1 MDHLRE
7 LCTGLGFRNV
17 ETYVQ
22 SGNIVFQTQT
32 ENPAAVSK
40 RIGETI
46 HHSFGFD
53 TPVIIRDSEQMRNV
67 IANNPFLEEKD
78 IDLAKQHVTFL
89 SETTPKD
96 PLKNLKAHAPDEARF
111 YAADNEIELVC
122 TGRIGNTSSPTMQ

>member
-1 MDHLRE
+1 MPAYIAMLRGINVSGQKVIRMDHLRE

-53 TPVIIRDSEQMRNV
+53 TPVSIRDSEQMRYV
-67 IANNPFLEEKD
+67 IAHNPFMGEKD
-78 IDLAKQHVTFL
+78 IDPSQLHVTVL
-89 SETTPKD
+89 WYTTQKD
-96 PLKNLKAHAPDEARF
+96 SLKNLKALSP
-111 YAADNEIELVC
+111 AAD
-122 TGRIGNTSSPTMQ
+122 